1 LRDLLIIGAGGLGC
15 PALWA
20 LGQSGRALS
29 VGVVDHDV
37 VDLSNLHRQIL
48 FSDAEVGL
56 PKVDA
61 ARETLAVRFPNLT
74 VEPMRT
80 RVDHTNVDA
89 LVRGARVVLDGT
101 DSFEAKFLIN
111 DACVAAGVPLV
122 HGGVVRFSGQLMS
135 VLPGHACV
143 RCLFEAPPPPDA
155 VPSCQEAGILGPV
168 AGVIGA
174 RMAQEA
180 LAILDGNPALA
191 GTLDIFDAAPAG
203 DKPPRY
209 GSATRDDGAAP
220 RGDGPATPGE
230 GSATRSAGARPPLRR
245 RVRIRPRAGCT
256 ACANRSRPRRIEP
269 PVPHSEGVL

>member
-37 VDLSNLHRQIL
+37 VDVSNLHRQIL

-56 PKVDA
+56 HKVDA
-61 ARETLAVRFPNLT
+61 ARETLAARFPNLT
-74 VEPMRT
+74 VEPMRA

-111 DACVAAGVPLV
+111 DACVAAAVPLV
-122 HGGVVRFSGQLMS
+122 HGGVVRFAGQLMS
-135 VLPGHACV
+135 VLPGSACM
-143 RCLFEAPPPPDA
+143 RCLFEAPPPADA

-174 RMAQEA
+174 RMAAEA
-180 LAILDGNPALA
+180 LAILDGKPDLA
-191 GTLDIFDAAPAG
+191 GTLDIFDALAEGTESTNQLSLERDAASNQS
-203 DKPPRY
+203 
-209 GSATRDDGAAP
+209 GSPEKVDLL
-220 RGDGPATPGE
+220 TP
-230 GSATRSAGARPPLRR
+230 SRPLRR
-245 RVRIRPRAGCT
+245 RVRIRPRGGCT
-256 ACANRSRPRRIEP
+256 AC
-269 PVPHSEGVL
+269 SEKELRKCS